1 MRFFTKIKKRW
12 VEILKAVEPENIY
25 RILKPKDAKKGG
37 RGIFTQTIQNGGHD
51 RPNVSRRNK
60 IQMFSWNDY

>member
-1 MRFFTKIKKRW
+1 MRFFTKIKKSW
-12 VEILKAVEPENIY
+12 FEILKAVEPENIY

-37 RGIFTQTIQNGGHD
+37 RVIFAPTVQNGSHD
-51 RPNVSRRNK
+51 RPNMSRRNR